1 MHVHEWDE
9 VASVAQQQKQQ
20 NLYVL
25 MFFVA
30 IRVATTGSAA
40 HIYRKN
46 PPRVTAFR
54 NRLDLSLSKRIRHG
68 LVAKLNGK
76 RRPWAC
82 EALDQILVDYSR
94 ARRAPGP
101 ITSPYQVRR
110 ASVRVSHFS
119 SPPHTYKCIESNSP
133 YKYASLHLYYQDG
146 TKELSSLY
154 MNGLL
159 IFIRNYWEFSMC

>member
-9 VASVAQQQKQQ
+9 VASVAQQQEQQ

-30 IRVATTGSAA
+30 IRVATTGSAS

-68 LVAKLNGK
+68 LV
-76 RRPWAC
+76 
-82 EALDQILVDYSR
+82 
-94 ARRAPGP
+94 PGHRIVR
-101 ITSPYQVRR
+101 IT
-110 ASVRVSHFS
+110 VSFF
-119 SPPHTYKCIESNSP
+119 
-133 YKYASLHLYYQDG
+133 
-146 TKELSSLY
+146 
-154 MNGLL
+154 LL
-159 IFIRNYWEFSMC
+159 